1 VVVAVFE
8 TAFDFDL
15 LSLDLFVVLIA
26 TAAAAII
33 YIPKK

>member
-1 VVVAVFE
+1 VVVAFFE
-8 TAFDFDL
+8 TAFDL